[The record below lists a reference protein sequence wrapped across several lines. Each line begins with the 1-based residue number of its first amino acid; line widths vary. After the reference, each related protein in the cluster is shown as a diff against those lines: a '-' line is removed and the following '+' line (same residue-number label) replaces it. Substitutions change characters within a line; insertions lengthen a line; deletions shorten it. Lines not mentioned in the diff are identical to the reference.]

1 MTTLVQGKLET
12 EVMKIVWNKKD
23 CSPKE
28 VLLLLNSQF
37 ALTTVST
44 ILERLYQKDLLKK
57 NKVRGRVRYAPK
69 ITQELYS
76 EKLVK
81 QFMGKMIG
89 SFGDLAIT
97 FFARGVDRLPKE
109 KREELTNLLTKYEK
123 K

>member
-1 MTTLVQGKLET
+1 MTVLVHGKLET
-12 EVMKIVWNKKD
+12 EVMKIVWDKKD

-28 VLLLLNSQF
+28 VLLLLNHQF

-44 ILERLYQKDLLKK
+44 ILERLYQKGLLIK
-57 NKVRGRVRYAPK
+57 NKVGGRVRYAPK

-97 FFARGVDRLPKE
+97 FFARGVDHLPKE